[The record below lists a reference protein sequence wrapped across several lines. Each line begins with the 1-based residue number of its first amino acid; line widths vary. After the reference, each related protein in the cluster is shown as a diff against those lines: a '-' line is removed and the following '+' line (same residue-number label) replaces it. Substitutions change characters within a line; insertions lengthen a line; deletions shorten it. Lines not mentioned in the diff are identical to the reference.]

1 MAHYMLKELPL
12 GKVSSERL
20 NEVCRERLTI
30 AITLI
35 LECKSLNSLKLSIW
49 KVSLL
54 DLASQSKSK
63 LDLQE
68 KSRFG
73 IGALRAL

>member
-20 NEVCRERLTI
+20 NEVCRERLTV